1 MKCSRCHALNAPDDV
16 ICSGCRMS
24 LDPTRAAAA
33 TADAIANTP
42 QWAYFFVALCGV
54 LPLLTLGGAIPVMV
68 GIGGAGSCLKVARVQ
83 SLPGVVRFFACVVI
97 TGIAW
102 CVVGLLVLA
111 VFAESAKRR

>member
-1 MKCSRCHALNAPDDV
+1 MKCSRCHALNAPDDLV
-16 ICSGCRMS
+16 CGGCHMS
-24 LDPTRAAAA
+24 LDSTRAGIAAA
-33 TADAIANTP
+33 EAVANTP
-42 QWAYFFVALCGV
+42 QWVYFFVALCGI
-54 LPLLTLGGAIPVMV
+54 LPVLTLGGCIPVAV
-68 GIGGAGSCLKVARVQ
+68 GLGGAGSCLKVARVQ